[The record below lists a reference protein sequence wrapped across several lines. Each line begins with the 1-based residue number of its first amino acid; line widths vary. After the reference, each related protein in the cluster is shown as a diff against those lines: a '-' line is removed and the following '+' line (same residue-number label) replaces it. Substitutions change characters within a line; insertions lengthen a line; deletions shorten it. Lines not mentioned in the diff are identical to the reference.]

1 MSVSPMQQAFLLM
14 EAQRPGWFRE
24 TVSLA
29 DAGGGIVWC
38 CPSLFFAGVPDPESP
53 RTLIV
58 LFAHGRMDAVREL
71 ACLVQ
76 GRFDRARWQRC
87 IRGRED
93 WKEISIPRFLSFNR
107 FKMKEDE

>member
-1 MSVSPMQQAFLLM
+1 MVLPFVVFCGGAGSGVSQDIDY
-14 EAQRPGWFRE
+14 
-24 TVSLA
+24 S
-29 DAGGGIVWC
+29 
-38 CPSLFFAGVPDPESP
+38 
-53 RTLIV
+53 
-58 LFAHGRMDAVREL
+58 FAHGRMEAVREL

>member
-58 LFAHGRMDAVREL
+58 LFAHGRMEAVREL
-71 ACLVQ
+71 ACLCRGVLTGQ
-76 GRFDRARWQRC
+76 GGNAASADARTGRRFPSP
-87 IRGRED
+87 G
-93 WKEISIPRFLSFNR
+93 F
-107 FKMKEDE
+107 

>member
-1 MSVSPMQQAFLLM
+1 MAMAWIWTGMAVVSVVCGA
-14 EAQRPGWFRE
+14 
-24 TVSLA
+24 VY
-29 DAGGGIVWC
+29 
-38 CPSLFFAGVPDPESP
+38 
-53 RTLIV
+53 
-58 LFAHGRMDAVREL
+58 GRMEAVREL

-93 WKEISIPRFLSFNR
+93 WKEISITRFLSFNR

>member
-1 MSVSPMQQAFLLM
+1 MQQAFSLM
-14 EAQRPGWFRE
+14 ESQRPGWFRE

-38 CPSLFFAGVPDPESP
+38 CPDLFFAGVPDPDSP
-53 RTLIV
+53 RTLII
-58 LFAHGRMDAVREL
+58 LFAHGSMNAIREL
-71 ACLVQ
+71 GRLVV

-93 WKEISIPRFLSFNR
+93 WKEISIHKFLEFNR
-107 FKMKEDE
+107 FNTKDHE

>member
-24 TVSLA
+24 IVFLA
-29 DAGGGIVWC
+29 DAGGGVVWSS
-38 CPSLFFAGVPDPESP
+38 PDLFFAGVPDPEFP

-58 LFAHGRMDAVREL
+58 LFAHGRMEAVREL

-107 FKMKEDE
+107 FKINKDE

>member
-1 MSVSPMQQAFLLM
+1 MQQAFSLM

-38 CPSLFFAGVPDPESP
+38 CPDLFFAGVPDPDAP
-53 RTLIV
+53 RTLII
-58 LFAHGRMDAVREL
+58 LFAHGRMEVVRKL
-71 ACLVQ
+71 ACLVAD
-76 GRFDRARWQRC
+76 RFDRARWQRC

-93 WKEISIPRFLSFNR
+93 WREISIQRFLSFNR
-107 FKMKEDE
+107 FNINDNE